1 MENGIPEAELA
12 RIHAPIGLDIL
23 GQTPAEI
30 AVSIAAEMI
39 LHRAKRSRDRE
50 KAAGGGVRMHV
61 FLTGP
66 VQIGK
71 STLIAA
77 ALDALQPE
85 RLGGF
90 RTVSAKPEA
99 DGSRPVYL
107 HPAAAQDLLCG
118 AQNRVGI
125 RRPELGI
132 ASFPDA
138 FETAGMDALKG
149 AEDCDLVLMDEI
161 GRMER
166 HADTYSARIRTLL
179 DGCVPILGVV
189 QKKGR
194 HPARRRHP
202 QPPERAPDRGIGGEP
217 RRAAPGDPERTAQLN
232 VCGKL
237 VCTCPFGCRAGTTHN
252 AQEVLCSFLLF
263 LTRLRSTKS
272 RCSRFFSKLTLEKL
286 LYAAVLLV
294 LCAVLIKLILKAAD
308 KLFSHSK
315 LDHTIFGFLR
325 TTAKAVLIFIA
336 VMLVAGTLGIDT
348 SSLLAILSVAG
359 LAVSLSMQTALSNVA
374 GALMILTAKPFRSG
388 DYVQIGDKA
397 GTVLTI
403 GAV

>member
-1 MENGIPEAELA
+1 
-12 RIHAPIGLDIL
+12 
-23 GQTPAEI
+23 
-30 AVSIAAEMI
+30 
-39 LHRAKRSRDRE
+39 
-50 KAAGGGVRMHV
+50 MHV

-77 ALDALQPE
+77 TLDALQPE

-138 FETAGMDALKG
+138 FE
-149 AEDCDLVLMDEI
+149 DCDLVLMDEI

-189 QKKGR
+189 QKKADTPLAAAIR
-194 HPARRRHP
+194 SHPNVRLIEVSEENRDVLL
-202 QPPERAPDRGIGGEP
+202 PEILSA
-217 RRAAPGDPERTAQLN
+217 
-232 VCGKL
+232 
-237 VCTCPFGCRAGTTHN
+237 
-252 AQEVLCSFLLF
+252 
-263 LTRLRSTKS
+263 LRS
-272 RCSRFFSKLTLEKL
+272 
-286 LYAAVLLV
+286 
-294 LCAVLIKLILKAAD
+294 
-308 KLFSHSK
+308 
-315 LDHTIFGFLR
+315 
-325 TTAKAVLIFIA
+325 
-336 VMLVAGTLGIDT
+336 
-348 SSLLAILSVAG
+348 
-359 LAVSLSMQTALSNVA
+359 
-374 GALMILTAKPFRSG
+374 
-388 DYVQIGDKA
+388 
-397 GTVLTI
+397 
-403 GAV
+403 

>member
-1 MENGIPEAELA
+1 
-12 RIHAPIGLDIL
+12 
-23 GQTPAEI
+23 
-30 AVSIAAEMI
+30 
-39 LHRAKRSRDRE
+39 
-50 KAAGGGVRMHV
+50 MHV

-90 RTVSAKPEA
+90 RTVSAKPE
-99 DGSRPVYL
+99 
-107 HPAAAQDLLCG
+107 AAAQDLLCG

-189 QKKGR
+189 QKKADTPLAAAIR
-194 HPARRRHP
+194 SHPNVRLIEVSEENRDVLL
-202 QPPERAPDRGIGGEP
+202 PEILSA
-217 RRAAPGDPERTAQLN
+217 
-232 VCGKL
+232 
-237 VCTCPFGCRAGTTHN
+237 
-252 AQEVLCSFLLF
+252 
-263 LTRLRSTKS
+263 LRS
-272 RCSRFFSKLTLEKL
+272 
-286 LYAAVLLV
+286 
-294 LCAVLIKLILKAAD
+294 
-308 KLFSHSK
+308 
-315 LDHTIFGFLR
+315 
-325 TTAKAVLIFIA
+325 
-336 VMLVAGTLGIDT
+336 
-348 SSLLAILSVAG
+348 
-359 LAVSLSMQTALSNVA
+359 
-374 GALMILTAKPFRSG
+374 
-388 DYVQIGDKA
+388 
-397 GTVLTI
+397 
-403 GAV
+403 

>member
-1 MENGIPEAELA
+1 
-12 RIHAPIGLDIL
+12 
-23 GQTPAEI
+23 
-30 AVSIAAEMI
+30 
-39 LHRAKRSRDRE
+39 
-50 KAAGGGVRMHV
+50 MHV

-99 DGSRPVYL
+99 DGSSPVYL

-138 FETAGMDALKG
+138 FETAGMDA
-149 AEDCDLVLMDEI
+149 I

-189 QKKGR
+189 QKKADTPLAAAIR
-194 HPARRRHP
+194 SHPNVRLIEVSEENRDVLL
-202 QPPERAPDRGIGGEP
+202 PEILSA
-217 RRAAPGDPERTAQLN
+217 
-232 VCGKL
+232 
-237 VCTCPFGCRAGTTHN
+237 
-252 AQEVLCSFLLF
+252 
-263 LTRLRSTKS
+263 LRS
-272 RCSRFFSKLTLEKL
+272 
-286 LYAAVLLV
+286 
-294 LCAVLIKLILKAAD
+294 
-308 KLFSHSK
+308 
-315 LDHTIFGFLR
+315 
-325 TTAKAVLIFIA
+325 
-336 VMLVAGTLGIDT
+336 
-348 SSLLAILSVAG
+348 
-359 LAVSLSMQTALSNVA
+359 
-374 GALMILTAKPFRSG
+374 
-388 DYVQIGDKA
+388 
-397 GTVLTI
+397 
-403 GAV
+403 